1 MARHLQEQ
9 GDPQGP
15 LTYPLRCRP
24 QPASQRLGARL
35 VLNPSPL
42 SPLPCVQLSVS
53 VLHGAPNW
61 PWLPPGLHSVSC
73 RVSPAWASA
82 HQWPDHIALL
92 LKASLALC
100 YLEQKSLGPLAWKAR
115 ALGTG
120 LPSPCALARWPAYH
134 PWWQLVLPEL
144 GAFAQAVPPAQQ
156 ALPHCSP
163 LIHQGESLSPF
174 GLKLLK
180 GSAFSPLPL
189 T

>member
-1 MARHLQEQ
+1 MARHLQER

-15 LTYPLRCRP
+15 LTHPLQCRP

-42 SPLPCVQLSVS
+42 SPLPRVQLSVS

-61 PWLPPGLHSVSC
+61 PWLPPGLHPVSC
-73 RVSPAWASA
+73 RASPAWASA

-100 YLEQKSLGPLAWKAR
+100 CLEQKSLGPLAWKAR

-120 LPSPCALARWPAYH
+120 LPSPCALAC
-134 PWWQLVLPEL
+134 LPITPGGTL
-144 GAFAQAVPPAQQ
+144 SFQASGPLLRRFPQPSKPSPTA
-156 ALPHCSP
+156 P

-174 GLKLLK
+174 SLKLLK